1 MGFLSFLGKA
11 VTGFFGGGKTVEK
24 VTEIAD
30 EAFHT
35 DQEKAEDRAALVDVD
50 QKDLASARAMQM
62 AGHTSWLDIFVDA
75 WSRVIRPGVTTY
87 LIGGWI
93 GWWAFPA
100 PGSIDPFWQNVSIL
114 VLTFWF
120 GGRALLKDLPDAIRK
135 MRGL

>member
-1 MGFLSFLGKA
+1 MGFLAKLAGW
-11 VTGFFGGGKTVEK
+11 FFGGGKTVDK

-35 DQEKAEDRAALVDVD
+35 EEEKAAETAAAVDVD
-50 QKDLASARAMQM
+50 QRDLASARAMQM
-62 AGHTSWLDIFVDA
+62 AGHASWLDIIVDA

-93 GWWAFPA
+93 GWWHFPA
-100 PGSIDPFWQNVSIL
+100 PNSIDPFWQNVSIL